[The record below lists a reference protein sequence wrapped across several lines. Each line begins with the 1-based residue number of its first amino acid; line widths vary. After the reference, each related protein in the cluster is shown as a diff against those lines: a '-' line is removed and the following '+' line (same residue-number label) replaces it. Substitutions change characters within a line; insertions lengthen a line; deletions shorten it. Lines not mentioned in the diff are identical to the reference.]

1 MPIDQISTEKK
12 KKTIITPKSS
22 SYRIVLTLK
31 TQLAIK
37 PHIKNKIKNMNDIV
51 TVTNTNKII
60 LSYSSNKPLSRE
72 KLLLT
77 Y

>member
-1 MPIDQISTEKK
+1 MPTYQISTEKK
-12 KKTIITPKSS
+12 KKMIITPKSP

-37 PHIKNKIKNMNDIV
+37 LHIKNKIKNMNDIV

-77 Y
+77 D